1 MQTSPK
7 TAPRAPRGLLTNAAL
22 AFAGDIAAKAG
33 MFLALLVAARALPT
47 HEFAQLGVAMAV
59 MLILTAVLDGG
70 VSTVI
75 VRDGATTGGGRLALL
90 RSSAAM
96 RLPLLLVMV
105 VAAACSVVVFG
116 GAGLTLAT
124 IACVIANAA
133 QLSSL
138 AIFRSAQNLA
148 VEAVTKLLCGLSY
161 PIGVVAV
168 IALGHRSATA
178 SLVALTVV
186 PLVSVPFLY
195 AVALRYAEPGG
206 TAFATREIARRALPF
221 AVMAVTVIAYYRS
234 GTVMLGWLG
243 TATDTADYTTA
254 STIGYGFLMLPA
266 AAAASLLP
274 RLAAETDAWK
284 QIQLTRLALLYSTAA
299 FALLACIVALSAPW
313 AIPLAYGGRFAGAVA
328 PLVILT
334 FAGLVIG
341 AGGIIGTLLIALHQT
356 RMLTLQV
363 LIALAVNLATT
374 AALIPA
380 FGAVGASVATLA
392 TEIVSLVLLVLAL
405 ERVAPGALAVWRAST
420 APVRV
425 EPVVTV

>member
-1 MQTSPK
+1 MQTSPRIVPH
-7 TAPRAPRGLLTNAAL
+7 ARGLLTNAAL

-47 HEFAQLGVAMAV
+47 DEFAQLGVAMAV

-75 VRDGATTGGGRLALL
+75 IRDGANMGGDRLALL
-90 RSSAAM
+90 RSSALM

-105 VAAACSVVVFG
+105 VGAACSILVFG
-116 GAGLTLAT
+116 AAGLTLAT
-124 IACVIANAA
+124 VACVVANAA
-133 QLSSL
+133 QLSGL

-148 VEAVTKLLCGLSY
+148 IEAVTKLLCGLSY

-178 SLVALTVV
+178 ALVALTVV
-186 PLVSVPFLY
+186 PVLSVPFLY
-195 AVALRYAEPGG
+195 AVALRYAGPHGAG
-206 TAFATREIARRALPF
+206 YPRREIARRALPF

-243 TATDTADYTTA
+243 TARDTADYTAA

-266 AAAASLLP
+266 AAATSLLP
-274 RLAAETDAWK
+274 RLAAEIDAWR

-299 FALLACIVALSAPW
+299 FALLACIVAVSASW

-356 RMLTLQV
+356 RVLMLQV

-392 TEIVSLVLLVLAL
+392 TEIVSLALLALAL
-405 ERVAPGALAVWRAST
+405 ERVAPGAVAVWRAST

-425 EPVVTV
+425 KPAVTV